1 MQISVSGRARPY
13 SGCEKV
19 GDRQRGLRGY
29 AFASICRLRF
39 SSTGNEPTTIAQALR
54 SLMAI
59 FAFVAFN
66 ALFASPSSA
75 KSDIYYPTTY
85 EHESPR
91 HEVTYEPAEHH
102 YPKPKHYYLSD
113 FFEQWWYWFWCNL
126 VLILIIA
133 LIWWIIFYLLYRIL
147 ITAIF
152 DDAIDMITAT
162 TYQPAEAALAVTNL
176 RGNLPV

>member
-19 GDRQRGLRGY
+19 GDRQRGLRSY

-39 SSTGNEPTTIAQALR
+39 SPTGNEPTTIAQALR

-59 FAFVAFN
+59 FVFVAFN

-91 HEVTYEPAEHH
+91 HEVTYETVEH
-102 YPKPKHYYLSD
+102 YPKTKHYYFSD
-113 FFEQWWYWFWCNL
+113 YLEQWWHWFWCNII
-126 VLILIIA
+126 LIIIIA
-133 LIWWIIFYLLYRIL
+133 LIWWLIFLFIYGRS
-147 ITAIF
+147 ITSTFAV
-152 DDAIDMITAT
+152 AGDMISAANYT
-162 TYQPAEAALAVTNL
+162 PAEAAAAVGNL
-176 RGNLPV
+176 RTHLPV